1 MLFYIVYTYS
11 LSLSIIPLP
20 SFTHGLHNTF
30 CPNLLQSSSLAALRK
45 YPFQN
50 LLWKSL
56 FLYSFQMSIPD
67 KLFRFYV
74 VVKGPSTLINLLIPS
89 ILIFCRHDISND
101 LLRSLVQF
109 VKVALSI
116 DPSGSSE
123 NNEEKSAASLSRFL
137 TS

>member
-1 MLFYIVYTYS
+1 
-11 LSLSIIPLP
+11 
-20 SFTHGLHNTF
+20 
-30 CPNLLQSSSLAALRK
+30 
-45 YPFQN
+45 
-50 LLWKSL
+50 
-56 FLYSFQMSIPD
+56 MSIPD
-67 KLFRFYV
+67 KLFPFYV
-74 VVKGPSTLINLLIPS
+74 VVKGPPTLINLLIPS
-89 ILIFCRHDISND
+89 ILLFCRHDISND